1 MVTKNDNTGGFSKF
15 LGMYQGVI
23 AVAVICST
31 IIGTFYSLKAGQDE
45 LKKQVE
51 IATLKYEKMDEIL
64 DIRIKEISIRLDKLE
79 MEVKHLFNFHE
90 IQDKN
95 NLK

>member
-1 MVTKNDNTGGFSKF
+1 MVAKNESTGLRSLGFSKF

-51 IATLKYEKMDEIL
+51 ITTLKYEKMDEIL
-64 DIRIKEISIRLDKLE
+64 DIKIKEISIRLDKLE
-79 MEVKHLFNFHE
+79 MEVHE